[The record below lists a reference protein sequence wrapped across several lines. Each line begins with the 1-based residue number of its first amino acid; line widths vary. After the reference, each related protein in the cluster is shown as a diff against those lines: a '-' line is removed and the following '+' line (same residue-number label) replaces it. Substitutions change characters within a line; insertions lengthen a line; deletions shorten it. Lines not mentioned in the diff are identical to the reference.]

1 MTAAPLSPERLAEI
15 ERLCDEWPFRIGEP
29 RAAVDAYRA
38 IPELLAEVSRL
49 REELGHAT
57 AHDGDWLSK
66 TSRAMCDTLLG
77 DRDALRE
84 QVRRLTAALA
94 LARAYSPFSSEPCP
108 LCDGET
114 CAMHRQLDE
123 QSATIERL
131 AKDRDHWREARSV
144 AVEASEV
151 LVRQRDER
159 NTRIATLEK
168 QVERL
173 VAIVNATETAE
184 SVAETLDHIAAAR
197 ARIDELEAG
206 PSWAEL
212 RRLRKLADAAA
223 RAHDARDQI
232 DESAARRIAAL
243 EDGLRE
249 ACDVLDDAGGCGGT
263 IMKLRALADGVQSS
277 KETT

>member
-1 MTAAPLSPERLAEI
+1 MTAAPLSPERLADI

-38 IPELLAEVSRL
+38 IPELLAEVGRL

-66 TSRAMCDTLLG
+66 TSRAMCETLLG

-84 QVRRLTAALA
+84 QVRHLTAALA
-94 LARAYSPFSSEPCP
+94 LARTYSPFSSEPCP

-159 NTRIATLEK
+159 NTRIA
-168 QVERL
+168 
-173 VAIVNATETAE
+173 
-184 SVAETLDHIAAAR
+184 
-197 ARIDELEAG
+197 
-206 PSWAEL
+206 
-212 RRLRKLADAAA
+212 
-223 RAHDARDQI
+223 
-232 DESAARRIAAL
+232 AL
-243 EDGLRE
+243 ETGLRE
-249 ACDVLDDAGGCGGT
+249 ACDWMGAESDEG
-263 IMKLRALADGVQSS
+263 IHEQRAARIRLLSLADGVQSS